1 MTEPN
6 PAGAQPQTDPNPAGA
21 QQQADPAQTE
31 PKPAGEPTQ
40 TDPPEPHGTDW
51 KAQARKWEKLAKANK
66 DKADMWDAQKQAAPT
81 VESLQQQ
88 LDEIRAEAAE
98 QRDAAERDRARYK
111 VAQATGVPA
120 SLLQGDDE
128 ESMTASANAIAEYVK
143 AQAPSYPADK
153 GAGAH
158 HAPVSRESIEQIKDP
173 AARINAR
180 AQHIDLY

>member
-6 PAGAQPQTDPNPAGA
+6 PAIA
-21 QQQADPAQTE
+21 QQQADQAHTE

-40 TDPPEPHGTDW
+40 TDPPEPQGTDW

-66 DKADMWDAQKQAAPT
+66 EKADKWDAQAQAAPT

-88 LDEIRAEAAE
+88 MDELRAEADR
-98 QRDAAERDRARYK
+98 QRESAERERARYK
-111 VAQATGVPA
+111 VSQETGVPA
-120 SLLQGDDE
+120 ALIQGDDE
-128 ESMTASANAIAEYVK
+128 EAMAASAAAVAEFAK

-153 GAGAH
+153 GAGAQ

-173 AARINAR
+173 VARVNAR

>member
-6 PAGAQPQTDPNPAGA
+6 PAIA
-21 QQQADPAQTE
+21 QQQADPAHTE

-40 TDPPEPHGTDW
+40 TDPPEPQGTDW

-66 DKADMWDAQKQAAPT
+66 EKADKWDAQAHAAPT

-88 LDEIRAEAAE
+88 MDELRAEADR
-98 QRDAAERDRARYK
+98 QRESAERERARYK
-111 VAQATGVPA
+111 VSQETGVPA
-120 SLLQGDDE
+120 ALIQGDDE
-128 ESMTASANAIAEYVK
+128 EAMAASAAAVAEFAK

-153 GAGAH
+153 GAGAQ

-173 AARINAR
+173 VARVNAR

>member
-6 PAGAQPQTDPNPAGA
+6 PAIA

-40 TDPPEPHGTDW
+40 TDPPEPHGADW
-51 KAQARKWEKLAKANK
+51 KAKARKWEKLAKANK
-66 DKADMWDAQKQAAPT
+66 EKADKWDAQAQAAPT

-88 LDEIRAEAAE
+88 MDELRAEADR
-98 QRDAAERDRARYK
+98 QRESAERERARYK
-111 VAQATGVPA
+111 VSQETGVPA
-120 SLLQGDDE
+120 ALIQGDDE
-128 ESMTASANAIAEYVK
+128 EAMAASAAAVAEFAK
-143 AQAPSYPADK
+143 AHAPSYPEDK
-153 GAGAH
+153 GAGAQ

-173 AARINAR
+173 VARVNAR

>member
-6 PAGAQPQTDPNPAGA
+6 PASA

-31 PKPAGEPTQ
+31 PQPAGEPTQ
-40 TDPPEPHGTDW
+40 TDPPEPQGTDW

-66 DKADMWDAQKQAAPT
+66 DKADMWDAQAQAAPT
-81 VESLQQQ
+81 VESLQ
-88 LDEIRAEAAE
+88 E

-128 ESMTASANAIAEYVK
+128 EAMTASANAIAEYAK

-153 GAGAH
+153 GAGAN

-173 AARINAR
+173 VARINAR

>member
-6 PAGAQPQTDPNPAGA
+6 PAIA
-21 QQQADPAQTE
+21 QQQADPAHTE

-40 TDPPEPHGTDW
+40 TDPPEPQGTDW

-66 DKADMWDAQKQAAPT
+66 EKADKWDAQAQAAPT

-88 LDEIRAEAAE
+88 MDELRAEADC
-98 QRDAAERDRARYK
+98 QRESAERERARYK
-111 VAQATGVPA
+111 VSQETGVPA
-120 SLLQGDDE
+120 ALIQGDDE
-128 ESMTASANAIAEYVK
+128 EAMAASAAAVAEFAK

-153 GAGAH
+153 GAGAQ

-173 AARINAR
+173 VARVNAR

>member
-6 PAGAQPQTDPNPAGA
+6 PAIA

-40 TDPPEPHGTDW
+40 TDPPEPHGADW

-66 DKADMWDAQKQAAPT
+66 EKADKWDAQAQAAPT

-88 LDEIRAEAAE
+88 MDELRAEADR
-98 QRDAAERDRARYK
+98 QRESAERERARYK
-111 VAQATGVPA
+111 VSQETGVPA
-120 SLLQGDDE
+120 ALIQGDDE
-128 ESMTASANAIAEYVK
+128 EAMAASAAAVAEFAK

-153 GAGAH
+153 GAGAQ

-173 AARINAR
+173 VARVNAR

>member
-6 PAGAQPQTDPNPAGA
+6 PTSAQQQTEPNPTSAQQQAEPNPAGN
-21 QQQADPAQTE
+21 QQQTNPAE
-31 PKPAGEPTQ
+31 PQ
-40 TDPPEPHGTDW
+40 GTDW

-66 DKADMWDAQKQAAPT
+66 DKADMWDAQAQAAPT

-88 LDEIRAEAAE
+88 LDDMRADAE
-98 QRDAAERDRARYK
+98 KQRAAAERDRARYK

-128 ESMTASANAIAEYVK
+128 EAMTASANAIAEYVK

-153 GAGAH
+153 GAGAQ

-173 AARINAR
+173 VARVNAR

>member
-6 PAGAQPQTDPNPAGA
+6 PAIA

-40 TDPPEPHGTDW
+40 TDPPEPHGADW
-51 KAQARKWEKLAKANK
+51 KVQARKWEKLAKANK
-66 DKADMWDAQKQAAPT
+66 EKADKWDAQAQAAPT

-88 LDEIRAEAAE
+88 MDELRAEADR
-98 QRDAAERDRARYK
+98 QRESAERERARYK
-111 VAQATGVPA
+111 VSQETGVPA
-120 SLLQGDDE
+120 ALIQGDDE
-128 ESMTASANAIAEYVK
+128 EAMAASAAAVAEFAK

-153 GAGAH
+153 GAGAQ

-173 AARINAR
+173 VARVNAR

>member
-6 PAGAQPQTDPNPAGA
+6 PAGNQPQTEPKPAST
-21 QQQADPAQTE
+21 QPQTE
-31 PKPAGEPTQ
+31 PKPAGNQQQTSPAEPQ
-40 TDPPEPHGTDW
+40 GTDW

-66 DKADMWDAQKQAAPT
+66 DKADMWDAQAQAAPT

-88 LDEIRAEAAE
+88 LDDMRADAE
-98 QRDAAERDRARYK
+98 KQRAAAERDRARYK

-128 ESMTASANAIAEYVK
+128 EAMTASANAIAEYAK

-153 GAGAH
+153 GAGAN

-173 AARINAR
+173 VARINAR

>member
-6 PAGAQPQTDPNPAGA
+6 PSADPAQTDPA
-21 QQQADPAQTE
+21 QAQADPAQ
-31 PKPAGEPTQ
+31 PVAQADPA
-40 TDPPEPHGTDW
+40 EPHGTDW
-51 KAQARKWEKLAKANK
+51 KALARKWERQAKANK
-66 DKADMWDAQKQAAPT
+66 EKADKWDAQAQAAPT

-88 LDEIRAEAAE
+88 MDELRAEAE
-98 QRDAAERDRARYK
+98 KQRAAAERDRARYK

-128 ESMTASANAIAEYVK
+128 EAMTASANAIAEYAK
-143 AQAPSYPADK
+143 AQDPSYPADK

-173 AARINAR
+173 VARINAR

>member
-6 PAGAQPQTDPNPAGA
+6 HAIA
-21 QQQADPAQTE
+21 QQQADSAHTE

-40 TDPPEPHGTDW
+40 TDPPEPQGTDW
-51 KAQARKWEKLAKANK
+51 KALARKWEKQAKANK
-66 DKADMWDAQKQAAPT
+66 EKADKWDAQAQAAPT

-88 LDEIRAEAAE
+88 MDELRAEADR
-98 QRDAAERDRARYK
+98 QRESAERERARYK
-111 VAQATGVPA
+111 VSQETGVPA
-120 SLLQGDDE
+120 ALIQGDDE
-128 ESMTASANAIAEYVK
+128 EAMAASAAAVAEFAK

-153 GAGAH
+153 GAGAQ

-173 AARINAR
+173 VARVNAR